1 MAKKII
7 LIVLG
12 AIFILCGLGAAI
24 PATFLIGLGGNDGGI
39 TSGYETL
46 GSSTP
51 ALVSETEHV
60 SSGGNVPTSGL
71 GATTITLKAR
81 NADEPIFLG
90 VARANDV
97 ERFLDGVAYDEVR
110 DLDIRPLRVTTT
122 RHDGASSA
130 PPPEDEDFWLASATG
145 DSPTLEWL
153 VEESGT
159 YRLVMMNADGS
170 AGPSAELQL
179 GVEIEGLRGLG
190 IGAIVAG
197 ALSFLIGLALLIWG
211 IRTRVPPRPAA
222 ATGYPGGTPSGY
234 PPPQYPSTP
243 PPPQYPGP
251 PPPGPPP
258 SP

>member
-12 AIFILCGLGAAI
+12 AVFILCGLGAAI
-24 PATFLIGLGGNDGGI
+24 PAAFLTGIAGNDGRI
-39 TSGYETL
+39 SSGYETL

-60 SSGGNVPTSGL
+60 SAGGDVPTSGF
-71 GATTITLKAR
+71 GATTVTVSAR

-90 VARANDV
+90 VARSSDV
-97 ERFLDGVAYDEVR
+97 ERFLEGVAYDEVR

-130 PPPEDEDFWLASATG
+130 PPPEEESFWLASATG
-145 DSPTLEWL
+145 DNPTLEWQ

-159 YRLVMMNADGS
+159 YRLVMMNVDGS
-170 AGPSAELQL
+170 AGTSAELQL

-190 IGAIVAG
+190 VGAIVAG
-197 ALSFLIGLALLIWG
+197 VLSFLIGLALLIWG
-211 IRTRVPPRPAA
+211 IRTKVPPRPAA
-222 ATGYPGGTPSGY
+222 TTGYPGGP
-234 PPPQYPSTP
+234 PSTYQP
-243 PPPQYPGP
+243 PYPGGNPP
-251 PPPGPPP
+251 PPPGP
-258 SP
+258 SPAP